1 MDGKNFNYDD
11 FTLKRVNVPSED
23 GNKNILINYQKAI

>member
-1 MDGKNFNYDD
+1 MEGKRFNYDD

-23 GNKNILINYQKAI
+23 GNKNILFNNQKAI